1 MVNYLQQ
8 EVNQMLDQAVIIK
21 ESHDTITIYANGTKF
36 FFDKDD
42 PFDRLV
48 DVFKE
53 LGINDVKYEEIY

>member
-1 MVNYLQQ
+1 
-8 EVNQMLDQAVIIK
+8 MLDQAVIIK

-53 LGINDVKYEEIY
+53 LGIDDVKYEEIY